1 MWNPIVTDALL
12 ISRIKEVI
20 DYQSIRHY
28 SLTTPDLMYGSTGTA
43 IFNYYNYKLSGN
55 PKSLDTSLTHS
66 QHAIDSLTEDTV
78 KNLYLGK
85 GISGILWGLIH
96 LSHLGAFDFDVEDVM
111 DEKYFSAYESQSI
124 LDMENGDY
132 DHLLGSL
139 GAFMVFMELEKRNS
153 CEGIILSLSR
163 ISKRDKVG
171 LFWEQ
176 SPCLDMLS
184 GVINLG
190 LAHGIPSI
198 IVALS
203 WAREKD
209 LLSTATD
216 KLISESFKWL
226 KNNSQHFEP
235 GSPFYPFS
243 FTEGKENYYGPLR
256 WCYGDL
262 GVSIALVN
270 IGIKNNNR
278 EIYDF
283 GISIAKN
290 SLKFRNEKIIDSH
303 LCHGTAGIA
312 HIYGRLYNYSQDETF
327 KDASYYWFNQ
337 TIDSF
342 STDLE
347 SGFKAWKGK
356 FGWVEYDGLLEG
368 SAGIGLA
375 LISAISDIEPKWDR
389 CLLLS

>member
-28 SLTTPDLMYGSTGTA
+28 SLTTPDLMYGSIGTA

-96 LSHLGAFDFDVEDVM
+96 LSHLGAYDFDVEDVM

-176 SPCLDMLS
+176 SPS
-184 GVINLG
+184 
-190 LAHGIPSI
+190 
-198 IVALS
+198 
-203 WAREKD
+203 
-209 LLSTATD
+209 
-216 KLISESFKWL
+216 
-226 KNNSQHFEP
+226 
-235 GSPFYPFS
+235 
-243 FTEGKENYYGPLR
+243 
-256 WCYGDL
+256 
-262 GVSIALVN
+262 
-270 IGIKNNNR
+270 
-278 EIYDF
+278 
-283 GISIAKN
+283 
-290 SLKFRNEKIIDSH
+290 
-303 LCHGTAGIA
+303 
-312 HIYGRLYNYSQDETF
+312 
-327 KDASYYWFNQ
+327 
-337 TIDSF
+337 
-342 STDLE
+342 
-347 SGFKAWKGK
+347 
-356 FGWVEYDGLLEG
+356 
-368 SAGIGLA
+368 
-375 LISAISDIEPKWDR
+375 
-389 CLLLS
+389 